1 MNTTHDAYEEEMIAM
16 VNRNAKEAEERVKAS
31 TPTQENV
38 NPKLQVKTFG
48 SGIKL
53 MLLALITAAL
63 FALTVNSFLM
73 VCTKVGWWAVLAFTA
88 GIVLLFFA
96 ITFLY
101 AMGLVITRKSG
112 ETK

>member
-16 VNRNAKEAEERVKAS
+16 VNRNNKEADERAKAA
-31 TPTQENV
+31 TPTQEKANTR
-38 NPKLQVKTFG
+38 LQVKTFG

-53 MLLALITAAL
+53 MLLALVTVAL
-63 FALTVNSFLM
+63 FALTANSFLM
-73 VCTKVGWWAVLAFTA
+73 VSTKVGWWAVLAFTA

-96 ITFLY
+96 ISFLY

-112 ETK
+112 ETR